1 MKQKLEENKGIPA
14 SLLWMLAI
22 ISGLSVANLYYN
34 QPLLN
39 RISED
44 LGISEFTA
52 NLIPMT
58 TQIGYALGLLFI
70 IPLGDLYKRKNIIVI
85 NFLLL
90 SVATCSIAM
99 SVNVFYILLASL
111 VTGIC
116 SVMPQIFIPI
126 AAQFSLPQNKARN
139 VGMMVSGLLTGIL
152 SGFGIG
158 GGSLLLLYLTLFEG
172 AGQYQAGGI
181 NLLYFLSCAPAA
193 LISHRKNGL
202 IEREAIK
209 CCVPAGVV
217 TSVLSALLAARV
229 DTDLL
234 RRAFGVVLL
243 YIGVKETFLRKK

>member
-14 SLLWMLAI
+14 SLLWILAI

-139 VGMMVSGLLTGIL
+139 VGMMRLSQNETAFFVFAKKIGQVLTSLSQNLPVSLIFCIL
-152 SGFGIG
+152 GN
-158 GGSLLLLYLTLFEG
+158 
-172 AGQYQAGGI
+172 QVK
-181 NLLYFLSCAPAA
+181 
-193 LISHRKNGL
+193 ISQR
-202 IEREAIK
+202 
-209 CCVPAGVV
+209 
-217 TSVLSALLAARV
+217 
-229 DTDLL
+229 
-234 RRAFGVVLL
+234 
-243 YIGVKETFLRKK
+243 

>member
-1 MKQKLEENKGIPA
+1 MKISVKYAVTGALSGAANGFFGAGGGLFLVPLLISWCGMEQKRA
-14 SLLWMLAI
+14 FAT
-22 ISGLSVANLYYN
+22 SVAVIF
-34 QPLLN
+34 PLCAAPCIRRADSL
-39 RISED
+39 RRHPCRPAAVSAV
-44 LGISEFTA
+44 LA
-52 NLIPMT
+52 
-58 TQIGYALGLLFI
+58 
-70 IPLGDLYKRKNIIVI
+70 
-85 NFLLL
+85 
-90 SVATCSIAM
+90 VAI
-99 SVNVFYILLASL
+99 
-111 VTGIC
+111 
-116 SVMPQIFIPI
+116 
-126 AAQFSLPQNKARN
+126 
-139 VGMMVSGLLTGIL
+139 GLLTGIL

-202 IEREAIK
+202 IEREAVK